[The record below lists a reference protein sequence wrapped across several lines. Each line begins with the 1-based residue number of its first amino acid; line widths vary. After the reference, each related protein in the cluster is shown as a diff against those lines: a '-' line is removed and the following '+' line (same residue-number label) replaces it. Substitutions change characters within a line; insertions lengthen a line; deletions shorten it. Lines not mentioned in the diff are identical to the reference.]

1 MKSHDLSSLLKSG
14 KVIVAPGAYDAFS
27 AKVIARHGFP
37 AVYLTGYGATASLL
51 ARPDIGFITL
61 NDMCGVVRSICQVI
75 DVPLIADAEAGFGNA
90 VNLVRTV
97 REYEQAGASAI
108 HLEDQVVPKRN
119 ADSPWPQVV
128 PCDEHASRIRLAVKS
143 RRRSGFLII
152 GRTDC
157 IQGLGLDEA
166 IRRGNAYRSAGADI
180 IFIHGIA
187 SRKELR
193 EVGRAVRGPKLV
205 NYSALTLSDDPS
217 PPSVAEL
224 YSLGYSIVIFAIE
237 PLFAAVKGLSLM
249 VKTLA
254 KGGSAESIRACMAGK
269 DHVEEVL
276 GVSDYKSLETSYLP
290 RLEEP
295 QGRRAP
301 QPQPRR
307 APIVMRTATSPVK
320 GRNAAPRSSKSE

>member
-1 MKSHDLSSLLKSG
+1 MKRRDLSSLLKSG

-27 AKVIARHGFP
+27 ARLIARHGFP
-37 AVYLTGYGATASLL
+37 AVYLTGYGTTASLL
-51 ARPDIGFITL
+51 ARPDIGFVTL

-75 DVPLIADAEAGFGNA
+75 DVPLIADAESGFGNA

-119 ADSPWPQVV
+119 TGSPLPQVV
-128 PCDEHASRIRLAVKS
+128 PADEHASRIRLAVKS
-143 RRRSGFLII
+143 RRSSGFLII

-166 IRRGNAYRSAGADI
+166 IRRGNAYRAAGADI

-187 SRKELR
+187 SRKELQD
-193 EVGRAVRGPKLV
+193 VGRAVRGPKLV

-224 YSLGYSIVIFAIE
+224 HSLGYSIVIFAIE
-237 PLFAAVKGLSLM
+237 PLFAAVKGLVSM
-249 VKTLA
+249 METLA
-254 KGGSAESIRACMAGK
+254 GGGTPERIRACMAGK
-269 DHVEEVL
+269 DQVEEVL
-276 GVSDYKSLETSYLP
+276 GVSDYRALEASYLP
-290 RLEEP
+290 LLPESQGGTHAEIRKP
-295 QGRRAP
+295 QRRV
-301 QPQPRR
+301 R
-307 APIVMRTATSPVK
+307 AR
-320 GRNAAPRSSKSE
+320 